1 MRLQHRN
8 RCLGWLGSVFVSIS
22 LQFSVLGADLNW
34 AKVEMVLREIN
45 DGLAE
50 PSLLLKAPDLQQ
62 ANVRSNTRLFIEMAI
77 QTEYPLVAVAGL
89 AGLDKLDP
97 TLAYKV
103 AMERTWASTNIG
115 SPIVLPFLIY
125 LSNHVSLKVFTAA
138 MSSVGA
144 VPPGNYAS
152 AVLVIRVIPEHL
164 LIDWLRTPER
174 FRTSVS
180 LEALIVDRFMSVN
193 DTLVNADRAMVQKR
207 FSELKSTPGLPTA
220 VFLLHSDLHSDEL
233 LERLLNVLID
243 DAVDKSM
250 KETILRKHA
259 GQLYG
264 RLSLKE
270 LPIPE
275 KARIRYEKLIEKYG
289 KKL

>member
-1 MRLQHRN
+1 
-8 RCLGWLGSVFVSIS
+8 
-22 LQFSVLGADLNW
+22 
-34 AKVEMVLREIN
+34 
-45 DGLAE
+45 
-50 PSLLLKAPDLQQ
+50 
-62 ANVRSNTRLFIEMAI
+62 
-77 QTEYPLVAVAGL
+77 
-89 AGLDKLDP
+89 
-97 TLAYKV
+97 
-103 AMERTWASTNIG
+103 
-115 SPIVLPFLIY
+115 
-125 LSNHVSLKVFTAA
+125 
-138 MSSVGA
+138 
-144 VPPGNYAS
+144 
-152 AVLVIRVIPEHL
+152 LVIRVIPEHL

-193 DTLVNADRAMVQKR
+193 DTLVNADRALVQKR

-220 VFLLHSDLHSDEL
+220 VLLLHSDLQSDEL

-270 LPIPE
+270 LQIPQ
-275 KARIRYEKLIEKYG
+275 KTRIRYEKLIEKYG